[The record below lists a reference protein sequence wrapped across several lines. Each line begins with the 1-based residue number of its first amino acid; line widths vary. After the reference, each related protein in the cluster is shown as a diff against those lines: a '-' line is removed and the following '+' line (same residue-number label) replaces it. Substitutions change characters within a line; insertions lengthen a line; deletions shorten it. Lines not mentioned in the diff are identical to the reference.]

1 MHSAVSA
8 LSTYQTLGKCQDA
21 SLNWV
26 SPRFGHLRNWGKS
39 QFRVFIYRSS
49 KKWFLSHV
57 SEPEVAAGC
66 CWALL
71 LAAAAGLQLAAY
83 ACTRLRPC
91 LAPAGC
97 PAGAGCLAYCWRLLA
112 SPGWPVARPGSA
124 AGRADTAG
132 CLFFAPSRTPV
143 HQSSCGG
150 VVIMRA
156 SPRPA
161 LLLLLLALCGA
172 ALLLPQSVRAQT
184 QQQQMMINTF
194 IRAFEA
200 DRDGHWNSALVEY
213 GRVLATQPNCDEAHW
228 NLALGY
234 DKRGQ
239 LDKALQ
245 HYAEVVRIHSDKSI
259 ATSKD
264 GLQKLLK
271 ESHFISAMSN
281 LGVAYTKADKPEE
294 AADMFRTILQRDPSN
309 ARARSH
315 LDVLRRPHTAAGAG
329 EGGGRG
335 AIPARPT
342 FPSVRRLTAPE
353 LEADP
358 ELVSGARPFVLT
370 GATVR
375 AHSGSYRISP
385 FGPVHPHR

>member
-1 MHSAVSA
+1 M
-8 LSTYQTLGKCQDA
+8 CQ
-21 SLNWV
+21 S
-26 SPRFGHLRNWGKS
+26 R
-39 QFRVFIYRSS
+39 RS
-49 KKWFLSHV
+49 
-57 SEPEVAAGC
+57 
-66 CWALL
+66 L
-71 LAAAAGLQLAAY
+71 LAAAGPCCWLLLLLACSWLPTHVRAYAPAWPLLAA
-83 ACTRLRPC
+83 L
-91 LAPAGC
+91 L
-97 PAGAGCLAYCWRLLA
+97 AGCLAYCWRLLA